1 MREGIVTDTEGRIL
15 GVITRALGG
24 SIKADINKC
33 IKVNSIINIAEKL
46 CNGGNMLYCGINP
59 ENIPAWVLRENELE
73 NGIYVN
79 GVEASSPASDAGIRK
94 GDIIT
99 EVNDIKI
106 NTVEEFTD
114 FLMNASENTSI
125 KINLYRSSKSTD
137 NKISVLVRPVNR
149 NN

>member
-1 MREGIVTDTEGRIL
+1 
-15 GVITRALGG
+15 
-24 SIKADINKC
+24 
-33 IKVNSIINIAEKL
+33 
-46 CNGGNMLYCGINP
+46 MLYCGINL

-99 EVNDIKI
+99 EVNDVKI

-114 FLMNASENTSI
+114 LLMAASENTSI
-125 KINLYRSSKSTD
+125 KIDLYRSSKSTD
-137 NKISVLVRPVNR
+137 NKISVMVRPVNR